1 MTNDAT
7 TAFVTGAGS
16 GLGRDLALG
25 LAARGLR
32 VFGTAASDD
41 EVRDLA
47 AASGGAVA
55 LTVADI
61 RDQPSMHALADDV
74 AVATQGRLD
83 LLVSNAGIL
92 TPGPLELLDVD
103 AIRNEFEVN
112 VFGVLTVVHAF
123 LPALRASRGRIVQIS
138 TVSVDFPLPFNGPS
152 SASKAAAETFLRS
165 YRAELRAFGIE
176 VVIAVPGSMRTGG
189 PAKTAAALEALAKRM
204 TTEQRRL
211 YGDAFAS
218 FAHRLNAG
226 QADGMSSADAAA
238 EIIELAV
245 GTEAPPRVPI
255 GDEARALM
263 ASVERLTPT
272 ELDQQLAAF
281 LTPLPE

>member
-1 MTNDAT
+1 MTT
-7 TAFVTGAGS
+7 KPLTAFVTGAGS

-25 LAARGLR
+25 LSLRGYR
-32 VFGTAASDD
+32 VFGTAASHD
-41 EVRDLA
+41 EVRDLSEMS
-47 AASGGAVA
+47 SGGVA
-55 LTVADI
+55 LTVVDI
-61 RDQPSMHALADDV
+61 RDADAIR
-74 AVATQGRLD
+74 AVAADLTAKTEGRLD

-112 VFGVLTVVHAF
+112 VFGVLTVIQTF

-165 YRAELRAFGIE
+165 YRAELKAFGVE

-189 PAKTAAALEALAKRM
+189 PAKTAAALDALAKGM
-204 TTEQRRL
+204 TAEQRHL
-211 YGDAFAS
+211 YGTAFTN

-238 EIIELAV
+238 EILERAV
-245 GTEAPPRVPI
+245 EADAMPRVPI
-255 GDEARALM
+255 GDEARKMLALIEDL
-263 ASVERLTPT
+263 SLTDLDERL
-272 ELDQQLAAF
+272 ASFVA
-281 LTPLPE
+281 PLPR